1 MNLSGCTPFSKGH
14 SYMLPQRSI
23 ISNDGKLEQIED
35 KLTHEE
41 DQKIIKKILIAID
54 ESDHKVK
61 ILSYGLILAKSLG
74 AAVTAVHVIDRSS
87 LGALQTL
94 GGLLG
99 YYEEGS
105 RGFEQELKKHAKE
118 LLGKA
123 EALANRDGVKMN
135 TEVIINA
142 SSVAEGI
149 INYASSTNMDFIV
162 IGTKGMTGAKKF
174 LLGSVTNNVISHAHC
189 PVLAVR

>member
-1 MNLSGCTPFSKGH
+1 
-14 SYMLPQRSI
+14 
-23 ISNDGKLEQIED
+23 LEQIED

-61 ILSYGLILAKSLG
+61 IISYGLILAKSLG
-74 AAVTAVHVIDRSS
+74 ASITAVHVIDRSS

-149 INYASSTNMDFIV
+149 INYASSTNVDFIV